1 MYAMLTKFGLFGI
14 LQYLFI
20 SLLLGTGFE
29 KDKKIIVDDKSQIK
43 HTVSIEKYLETET
56 KEVLYGDQKIA
67 MLALGLGWEDGYH
80 THVTEDEE
88 LISQILSEVR
98 NLRICTDKQVDT
110 YTCDAGVDLLFY
122 TQDGKSGVIQFNDT
136 CLVMQMEDG
145 KDQLWQVEDM
155 NSLWELCLKIYDEGE

>member
-56 KEVLYGDQKIA
+56 KEVLLGDQKIA

-80 THVTEDEE
+80 TYITEDEE